1 VLAAVLCSLA
11 WSMDAHA
18 QQESAPPGAGNE
30 SSQPALERITVTGN
44 WLGSDTTPSVR
55 TFPGARTLMD
65 RADVQDSGGVTIG
78 DVLRRVPG
86 VQSTDN
92 SSNAGSS
99 ISLNLGVRGLTGR
112 FSPRSTVLLDGIPLG
127 VAPYG
132 QPQLS
137 FAPVSL
143 NNIESVDVIRGGGAV
158 RYGPQNVGGI
168 INFKTRPVPS
178 TSGFSGDASVRY
190 NDYAESGEH
199 STTYSAFLGTQL
211 DSGLGLALLYSGLDG
226 SSWRKDSDER
236 YHDVALKF
244 RYALGDSAELYG
256 KLSYYDVTTRTP
268 GGLTVAEF
276 EADPF
281 QNTRPTD
288 FWDGERKGID
298 VGYLNTLSA
307 AQEAEVRLYYNES
320 MRRSSLINAART
332 QSTFQPRN
340 YTVLG
345 IEPRYTQRVGIG
357 TTTHD
362 ITVGYRYLRERGDDN
377 AYSVTLATGV
387 QGATTT
393 FDNANDAH
401 SIYIDDKIALGA
413 WRITPGVRYEK
424 IDSKRDDRASGGSF
438 ESNNTKALPSINVA
452 YLLSRVATLFA
463 NYNTSFGAVQNTQ
476 LNSQTA
482 ANPLRPEVAKTAEA
496 GARWQDETINA
507 EVTVYRMKF
516 DNQIQ
521 QIAGSSP
528 PVFQNVGATKHSGI
542 ETALEYRFDRSG
554 ALNGLALFANYAYTR
569 ALQDSGATAG
579 LDLPFYSRHIDT
591 AGARYALGR
600 WIFNLSTTHQS
611 GQFSDNANTEA
622 ETAAA
627 NNGKVPGFRLWH
639 AQASWAPGPKG
650 LDIVLGVNNIADKR
664 YYTRNVDSN
673 AGRMVGAPRTAY
685 VQGRYAF

>member
-1 VLAAVLCSLA
+1 VICSIAWAIDAA
-11 WSMDAHA
+11 A
-18 QQESAPPGAGNE
+18 QQESVPSGAGNE
-30 SSQPALERITVTGN
+30 SDRPALERITVTGN
-44 WLGSDTTPSVR
+44 WLGSDTAPSVR
-55 TFPGARTLMD
+55 TFPGARTLVD
-65 RADVQDSGGVTIG
+65 RTDVTESGGITIG

-168 INFKTRPVPS
+168 INFKTRAVPS
-178 TSGFSGDASVRY
+178 TPGLAGDVSVRS
-190 NDYAESGEH
+190 NNYAESGEH
-199 STTYSAFLGTQL
+199 STAYSAFLGTQL
-211 DSGLGLALLYSGLDG
+211 ASGLGLALLYSGLDG
-226 SSWRKDSDER
+226 SSWRKHSDER
-236 YHDVALKF
+236 YNDVALKF
-244 RYALGDSAELYG
+244 RYPLADSAELYG

-268 GGLTVAEF
+268 GGLTVTEF
-276 EADPF
+276 DADPF

-288 FWDGERKGID
+288 LWDGERKGID

-307 AQEAEVRLYYNES
+307 TQEAEVRLYYNQS
-320 MRRSSLINAART
+320 QRRSSLINAART

-345 IEPRYTQRVGIG
+345 VEPRYTQRIGIG

-362 ITVGYRYLRERGDDN
+362 VTVGYRYLRERGDDN
-377 AYSVTLATGV
+377 AYAVTLATGV
-387 QGATTT
+387 QGSTTT

-401 SIYIDDKIALGA
+401 SIYVDDKIAIGA

-424 IDSKRDDRASGGSF
+424 IDSKRDDRATGGSF
-438 ESNNTKALPSINVA
+438 ESNNGKALPSINVA
-452 YLLSRVATLFA
+452 YLLSRTATLFA

-482 ANPLRPEVAKTAEA
+482 ANPLRPEVAKTTEA
-496 GARWQDETINA
+496 GVRWQDDAIHA
-507 EVTVYRMKF
+507 EITVYRMRF

-521 QIAGSSP
+521 QIAGSTP
-528 PVFQNVGATKHSGI
+528 PLFQNVGATKHSGV
-542 ETALEYRFDRSG
+542 ETALEYRFDPSG
-554 ALNGLALFANYAYTR
+554 ALSGLSMFANYSYTR

-591 AGARYALGR
+591 AGARYAFGA
-600 WIFNLSTTHQS
+600 WILNLSTTHQS

-622 ETAAA
+622 ETASA